1 DKIHR
6 VVNEK
11 PDLFDGVS
19 EDTSER
25 LEHLI
30 STVENQAAYINVLQ
44 SERDQVQEQLTSPS
58 VENSSSIVD
67 DYQQQI
73 HQLQQNLS
81 QKDEH
86 QNLLRENFNKVEAE
100 LEQIRNDYSSIVT
113 EYELL
118 VQHQTQESQNSQ
130 LEIAQLKDEVAELK
144 QSVEH
149 EHIETQTDEDIN
161 ALHELIEEQ
170 SQQMKDLN
178 EMTSILSS
186 QLESQIDI
194 NKEKKELEE
203 RLNER
208 DSHIERLMEE
218 RTNLLQEIAKST
230 RSPIETTDNESQ
242 TEDRQQE
249 KSTRAN
255 YKLKRSLQVVKEKI
269 QDLVTERP
277 DLFDDIGEDTN
288 ERLDH
293 LISTVQ
299 NQAAYINI
307 LRSERDRVEEPLQ
320 SSMQKSQQEPDN
332 ERQTEIE
339 QLNSS
344 APLSSSSIVNDYQ
357 QQINQL
363 QQNLSQKDEERSLL
377 RERLNEV
384 EVEFRKTLDD
394 HASTQNKYELLAQQ
408 QTQELQNSQ
417 HEIEQLK
424 GEVAEL
430 KQLVNSE
437 HVETQTDEDINA
449 LHELIEEQS
458 QQIKDLGEINN
469 EKKDLEERLSERET
483 HIQNLMEEIANS
495 KSSHIDTADN
505 ESQTDELQEGK
516 LAQVN
521 KKLKR
526 SLQGIKDKIHRVVNE
541 KPDLFDGVSEDTTE
555 RLEHLISTVDNQ
567 AAYINVLQT
576 ERDQIH
582 EQLQNSSVVD
592 DYQQQIHQ
600 LQQNLSEKDEQQSL
614 LQEHLNE
621 VQADLE
627 KVRDDHSSLMTK
639 HELLVQHSQHEIE
652 ELRKEVAELKQSVK
666 CEHVETQTD
675 EDINALHELIEE
687 QSQQMKALNEINNE
701 KKDLEERLNERETH
715 IQNLMEEITN
725 SKSSHIDT
733 ADNESQTDELQEG
746 KGAQMNKKLKR
757 SLQVVKD
764 KVDRLVSE
772 KPDLFDGVG
781 EETNERLDHLIATV
795 ENQAAYIN
803 ILQNER
809 DQAQEQLQNLM
820 QTSQQ
825 EQDNERQI
833 EIEPLISSAP
843 SSSPSIVNDHQ
854 QQIHQLQEILSEK
867 DEQQSLL
874 QEHLNEVEGELEK
887 IRDDHSSM
895 VTKYELLVQQQTE
908 QSQNSQHEVEEL
920 RKEVAEL
927 KQSVKCEHV
936 ETQTHENINSLH
948 ELIEEQSQ
956 QIKNLGEIN
965 NEKKELEQRLNER
978 EGQIKNLMEEIA
990 DSKSSHVE
998 TTDNECQT
1006 EELQEGK
1013 GAQMNKKLKRSLQV
1027 VKDKVDRVVSD
1038 KPDLFDGVG
1047 EETNERLDH
1056 LIATVENQAEQMNT
1070 LRNEHDQI
1078 EEQLR
1083 KDLTELQHSLETCQK
1098 DLNNEREMKT
1108 EECLTS
1114 AALSTSSETA
1124 SSPVVEEYEKQI
1136 KQLEEKI
1143 IEKEEELASLN
1154 KNKAEIEL
1162 RLKKSAEDNELNMT
1176 SYEER
1181 IQSFIDERNTLIE
1194 QQALRFSECE
1204 REIEELKTCND
1215 QFQEEL
1221 TELKQPS
1228 ICQDVE
1234 IQTDEDINALNEM
1247 IEQQSEE
1254 LKTLKENCLSL
1265 NSQIDSN
1272 AILQAETERQRIEN
1286 EQQINNYQYEI
1297 ENLQEER
1304 RRLLEEIQKNIVLPI
1319 QTTDNESQTDDHERK
1334 KLIKTN
1340 KKLTNTLET
1349 FQNKIHHFV
1358 SENPDLFDGIGE
1370 EVNERFDHLLT
1381 QINLLQN
1388 QIEQYQNTLQRF
1400 KNELDNEHEI
1410 KTEELNSLPS
1420 SSLVIEDYEKKT
1432 DQLQQFHP
1440 EKNKEQIL
1448 LDDRLNEIQ
1457 FQLRKTLNDR
1467 ALTITKY
1474 ASVVKENDALVE
1486 QQTLQLAQ
1494 RREMEDLF
1502 DKHEKKLNNLIHD
1515 RTKLLTEMEKRVLPS
1530 IQTNTCEIQT
1540 DTEQYEQLVQ
1550 LNEEMKHSLDIFQ
1563 EKIHGVVGERQDI
1576 FDGISEETNE
1586 RLDHLISTLEDQAT
1600 QMDTLQIESTRV
1612 EEQLRNEIK
1621 DLQNALNACQYELD
1635 NERRLKVERL
1645 VSTSSSDTN
1654 NSSIIENYQKQI
1666 DQYQQNLVEK
1676 DEERNLLRDRLN
1688 EVELEYQK
1696 IQNDNT
1702 LTTSKCES
1710 LEKERDALIEQLKDL
1725 NEKNTSLLS
1734 QIELNNEEKEFEEQL
1749 FQHKKQLENL
1759 INERTM
1765 FMEGLDTNNVPS
1777 LPIENN
1783 DEYNLLLEINQNLR
1797 TEIETIGNK
1806 LDSIINTKPDL
1817 FENIGNDIHE
1827 RLDYLINQVI
1837 QLKDQS
1843 KQENEKY
1850 QQLQNSFDM
1859 YRQEIEN
1866 KEKIEEQANNN
1877 STQTEIDSSTYTDVE
1892 IIKDKIQQIIQ
1903 NYPTLHSKSNN
1914 NIIEDFDQIFSN
1926 ITDLQHEIK
1935 ELQSSYDTYRNEI
1948 ENNRLIKM
1956 EQLQSYQLND
1966 VDTQTIGLSIIEEHQ
1981 KQIEKLQENELVYQR
1996 EIQRLLEEKNQAQ
2009 DLLSQWRKDKN
2020 EKTNIGELSNINS
2033 HMESHIN
2040 EYQSQID
2047 NLLRER
2053 LTLTEEI
2060 KQLTSQPR
2068 KTDSE
2073 SQTMNDIDLQSSS
2086 SSSDQNISRHIFE
2099 QEMLA
2104 WSNESEELKRLVK
2117 QIQFEN
2123 KKLKGIILKFEHMV
2137 LDYVHENERLKQENQ
2152 HLSFHNYSSL
2162 QKTDGSIQNSAASD
2176 TDICYL
2182 TLKCLTYEVAQRIS
2196 NTTNNEQ
2203 SSVLIKND
2211 SEQDSKQRYND
2222 MERQMKNVC
2231 IQNERLKNQLETYTL
2246 QFKQLQHEMSIKMQD
2261 ISTLKDET
2269 DRLRTSE
2276 IQYRLEADRL
2286 TAYLHDDQLK
2296 IQQLERDLHDI
2307 KQRQLNNDDKSIANL
2322 RELLELKER
2331 ELNALKEK
2339 LDYTKQ
2345 THQIELQEAT
2355 KANQFSL
2362 DNAKRL
2368 EQADVRN
2375 KDKRRE
2381 LETKVTKFCTI
2392 TRPLVENR
2400 QLFKENPIINMDEL
2414 RKLIGEVDTEKR
2426 VSNTLSPIRDCLG
2439 LLEAQMRDLH
2449 HGIIE
2454 NHARRSKRWKYKL
2467 GFECLAC
2474 ESRWEVTHDIRDLQ
2488 EACLDPN
2495 RFLES
2500 SIVEPMAGCSCPIII
2515 DFIESDVRLIVD
2527 DMIDEVT
2534 STIAV
2539 N

>member
-1 DKIHR
+1 
-6 VVNEK
+6 
-11 PDLFDGVS
+11 
-19 EDTSER
+19 
-25 LEHLI
+25 
-30 STVENQAAYINVLQ
+30 
-44 SERDQVQEQLTSPS
+44 
-58 VENSSSIVD
+58 
-67 DYQQQI
+67 
-73 HQLQQNLS
+73 
-81 QKDEH
+81 
-86 QNLLRENFNKVEAE
+86 
-100 LEQIRNDYSSIVT
+100 
-113 EYELL
+113 
-118 VQHQTQESQNSQ
+118 
-130 LEIAQLKDEVAELK
+130 
-144 QSVEH
+144 
-149 EHIETQTDEDIN
+149 
-161 ALHELIEEQ
+161 
-170 SQQMKDLN
+170 
-178 EMTSILSS
+178 
-186 QLESQIDI
+186 
-194 NKEKKELEE
+194 
-203 RLNER
+203 
-208 DSHIERLMEE
+208 
-218 RTNLLQEIAKST
+218 
-230 RSPIETTDNESQ
+230 
-242 TEDRQQE
+242 
-249 KSTRAN
+249 
-255 YKLKRSLQVVKEKI
+255 
-269 QDLVTERP
+269 
-277 DLFDDIGEDTN
+277 
-288 ERLDH
+288 
-293 LISTVQ
+293 
-299 NQAAYINI
+299 
-307 LRSERDRVEEPLQ
+307 
-320 SSMQKSQQEPDN
+320 
-332 ERQTEIE
+332 
-339 QLNSS
+339 
-344 APLSSSSIVNDYQ
+344 
-357 QQINQL
+357 
-363 QQNLSQKDEERSLL
+363 
-377 RERLNEV
+377 
-384 EVEFRKTLDD
+384 
-394 HASTQNKYELLAQQ
+394 
-408 QTQELQNSQ
+408 
-417 HEIEQLK
+417 
-424 GEVAEL
+424 
-430 KQLVNSE
+430 
-437 HVETQTDEDINA
+437 
-449 LHELIEEQS
+449 
-458 QQIKDLGEINN
+458 
-469 EKKDLEERLSERET
+469 
-483 HIQNLMEEIANS
+483 
-495 KSSHIDTADN
+495 
-505 ESQTDELQEGK
+505 
-516 LAQVN
+516 
-521 KKLKR
+521 
-526 SLQGIKDKIHRVVNE
+526 
-541 KPDLFDGVSEDTTE
+541 
-555 RLEHLISTVDNQ
+555 
-567 AAYINVLQT
+567 
-576 ERDQIH
+576 
-582 EQLQNSSVVD
+582 
-592 DYQQQIHQ
+592 
-600 LQQNLSEKDEQQSL
+600 
-614 LQEHLNE
+614 
-621 VQADLE
+621 
-627 KVRDDHSSLMTK
+627 
-639 HELLVQHSQHEIE
+639 
-652 ELRKEVAELKQSVK
+652 
-666 CEHVETQTD
+666 
-675 EDINALHELIEE
+675 
-687 QSQQMKALNEINNE
+687 
-701 KKDLEERLNERETH
+701 
-715 IQNLMEEITN
+715 
-725 SKSSHIDT
+725 
-733 ADNESQTDELQEG
+733 
-746 KGAQMNKKLKR
+746 
-757 SLQVVKD
+757 
-764 KVDRLVSE
+764 
-772 KPDLFDGVG
+772 
-781 EETNERLDHLIATV
+781 
-795 ENQAAYIN
+795 
-803 ILQNER
+803 
-809 DQAQEQLQNLM
+809 M

-833 EIEPLISSAP
+833 EIEPLTSSAP
-843 SSSPSIVNDHQ
+843 LSSPSIVNDHQ
-854 QQIHQLQEILSEK
+854 QQILQLQENLSQK
-867 DEQQSLL
+867 DQQQSLL

-936 ETQTHENINSLH
+936 ETQTHENIIALH

-956 QIKNLGEIN
+956 QIKELNEIN
-965 NEKKELEQRLNER
+965 NEKKELEERLNER

-990 DSKSSHVE
+990 DSKSSHAE

-1027 VKDKVDRVVSD
+1027 VKDKVDRMVSE

-1056 LIATVENQAEQMNT
+1056 LIATVENQAEQMNI

-1083 KDLTELQHSLETCQK
+1083 KDLTELQHSLENCQK

-1114 AALSTSSETA
+1114 AASSTSSETA
-1124 SSPVVEEYEKQI
+1124 SSSVVEEYEKQI

-1154 KNKAEIEL
+1154 KNMTEIEL
-1162 RLKKSAEDNELNMT
+1162 KLKKSAEDNELNMN

-1221 TELKQPS
+1221 TELKQSS

-1247 IEQQSEE
+1247 IEQQTEE

-1265 NSQIDSN
+1265 NSQIDSH
-1272 AILQAETERQRIEN
+1272 AILQAATERQRIEN
-1286 EQQINNYQYEI
+1286 ERQINNYQYEI
-1297 ENLQEER
+1297 ESLQEER
-1304 RRLLEEIQKNIVLPI
+1304 IRLLDEIQKNIVLPI
-1319 QTTDNESQTDDHERK
+1319 QTIDNESQTDDHERK

-1349 FQNKIHHFV
+1349 FQNKIHHFA

-1381 QINLLQN
+1381 QMNLLQN

-1676 DEERNLLRDRLN
+1676 DEERNLLRERFN

-1877 STQTEIDSSTYTDVE
+1877 STQTEIDSSSYVDVE

-1956 EQLQSYQLND
+1956 EQLRSYQLND

-2162 QKTDGSIQNSAASD
+2162 QKTDGSTQNSAASD

-2286 TAYLHDDQLK
+2286 TAYLHDDQIK
-2296 IQQLERDLHDI
+2296 IQQLERDLYDI

-2534 STIAV
+2534 STNAV